1 MAHEAQVRYSK
12 IADAV
17 LRHTLVKKDGVIF
30 NNNYEGDPK
39 AGSVKVPVR
48 NTEVEIGDYNK
59 QTGAKITHGTT
70 EYITVNITKD
80 KAVNEV
86 IDGHDAAT
94 VPDNLVAARLD
105 SAGYSLGLQIEKDAT
120 IALET
125 DATQHSDTTALT
137 KTTVYDSFVD
147 ARTALSNNNIPKQ
160 GRWALVTPE
169 VYGLILKCPEFIP
182 ASDLGDKIKQTGAL
196 GQIAGFNIYE
206 DSTLSET
213 TEYMVG
219 HPGWCT
225 RIHEWGV
232 PVHVQDL
239 SGSGNY
245 IGASAVQGRKIYDHK
260 VTNKKAVLIKKR
272 LIEETAYIDK
282 SKVDECKVV

>member
-17 LRHTLVKKDGVIF
+17 LRHTLVKKDKVIF

-39 AGSVKVPVR
+39 AGSVKVPKR
-48 NTEVEIGDYNK
+48 STEVEVKDYNK
-59 QTGAKITHGTT
+59 QTGITATHGAT

-86 IDGHDAAT
+86 IDGFDAAS

-105 SAGYSLGLQIEKDAT
+105 SAGYSMALQIEKDAT
-120 IALET
+120 TELESS
-125 DATQHSDTTALT
+125 ATSLGDTTALT
-137 KTTVYDSFVD
+137 KDTVYSAFVD
-147 ARTALSNNNIPKQ
+147 ARTQMSKNNIPKDK
-160 GRWALVTPE
+160 RWALVTPE

-182 ASDLGDKIKQTGAL
+182 ASELGDKIKQTGAL

-206 DSTLSET
+206 DSTLSDT
-213 TEYMVG
+213 TEFIVG

-225 RIHEWGV
+225 RINEWGV
-232 PVHVQDL
+232 PVYIQDL
-239 SGSGNY
+239 RGSGTY
-245 IGASAVQGRKIYDHK
+245 IGASAVQGRKIYEHK
-260 VTNKKAVLIKKR
+260 VTEPKAVLIKKK
-272 LIEETAYIDK
+272 A
-282 SKVDECKVV
+282 